1 MWIDVHRC
9 IYAGTYQGTAK
20 HGATGLNAKAAQ
32 PLSESEL
39 GLVHSNPPVRLPMQA
54 TSAQQL
60 RCCTTCPRGYQALGA
75 EKMLESGRWRRQ
87 SSLP

>member
-60 RCCTTCPRGYQALGA
+60 RCCTTCPPR
-75 EKMLESGRWRRQ
+75 RWWKVDADADRAQ
-87 SSLP
+87 QLVPFS

>member
-54 TSAQQL
+54 TSAQHSAAAPPVRREDGGKWTLTQTEL
-60 RCCTTCPRGYQALGA
+60 NSLFRSA
-75 EKMLESGRWRRQ
+75 E
-87 SSLP
+87 P